1 MEKQEQSRRAK
12 KSASLLLLLILLV
25 TVTVGF
31 ALLSTSLNIRGN
43 SKIKKG
49 TWDIDPGNITCPE
62 GQVCTIN
69 PTDPDG
75 TDPDEC
81 TDPTKAGQADCKGAV
96 IWMEGDTVYFKHVLT
111 KPGDVFTFNVNFTN
125 SGNIDAKI
133 ATLSKKAFGLT
144 EGATDNTAANKFM
157 SYDVTYADNTE
168 VKVGDKLAAGTTKS
182 FKVTVTYK
190 DVKDANNKTVLPTDE
205 ELAQINGTDNNKGAI
220 SLFSVNYEQD

>member
-62 GQVCTIN
+62 GEVCTIN
-69 PTDPDG
+69 PQDPDG

-81 TDPTKAGQADCKGAV
+81 TDPTKLGQDGCNGAV
-96 IWMEGDTVYFKHVLT
+96 IWMDGDTVYFKHVLA
-111 KPGDVFTFNVNFTN
+111 KPGDVFTFNVDFSNN
-125 SGNIDAKI
+125 GNIDAKI
-133 ATLSKKAFGLT
+133 SNVDKKAFGINAA
-144 EGATDNTAANKFM
+144 GTDNTAANKFM
-157 SYDVTYADNTE
+157 SYDVTYNNGGT
-168 VKVGDKLAAGTTKS
+168 VSVGDKLAAGTTKN

-190 DVKDANNKTVLPTDE
+190 DVKVDGQTVLPTDD
-205 ELAQINGTDNNKGAI
+205 ELAQINGADSNKGAI
-220 SLFSVNYEQD
+220 SLFSVDFEQD